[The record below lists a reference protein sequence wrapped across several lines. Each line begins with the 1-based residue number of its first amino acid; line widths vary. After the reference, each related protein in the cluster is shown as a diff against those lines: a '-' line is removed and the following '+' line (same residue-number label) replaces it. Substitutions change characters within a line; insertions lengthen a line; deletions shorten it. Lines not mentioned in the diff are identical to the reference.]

1 MIYRAI
7 RELYTTG
14 KPVDPVAVLNVVG
27 DSYKDFIVQ
36 LMAITPTAA
45 NCKMYVDIVKQQ
57 SRVLKLRDTGLALS
71 RISTEEEGAELLAN
85 AASETVR
92 DDGDVWSLAQGFSD
106 WMHRYQKK
114 PDYLDWF
121 IPQLRRMIRAEK
133 SDYFIV
139 GARPSAGKSAFALQ
153 AALYWAVVC
162 NKRVGFFSH
171 ETSREKLMDR
181 LVACASG
188 VPMDAIKERTLDDKQ
203 MEAVCSISS
212 RINSAPLFLFSA
224 AGRTVQQM
232 QDRALYKRLDIVI
245 VDYLQIVAAPGND
258 EYTQVTAV
266 SKALHTMCQRF
277 GLFCLALCQLSR
289 TKTDK
294 SGHAQRP
301 RLEDLRSSG
310 QIEQDADGVFFL
322 HPLEEPDKPREL
334 IIAKNKDGALSI
346 TKLAFDGARQ
356 QFRFIGKGQQ
366 PLKPFD
372 YSSYVMPSQAH
383 FFAFHAGHHGHSLA
397 GVPRPGVRCLVR
409 RENRL
414 RETLLGGRGQRQPG
428 GQAGGT
434 APSSGRPRREL
445 CPAGRPHL
453 PGGADPDRGGRR
465 RPAGHMSEPD
475 ANGGRL

>member
-1 MIYRAI
+1 MSSVSYEAWMQAQQSVLGSVLIDDRCASFLVFGLAEEDFCESYRSLYRAI

-36 LMAITPTAA
+36 LMSITPTAA

-277 GLFCLALCQLSR
+277 GIFCLALCQLSR

-322 HPLEEPDKPREL
+322 HPLDEPDKPREL

-356 QFRFIGKGQQ
+356 RFRFIGKGQQ

-372 YSSYVMPSQAH
+372 YSSYVMPSQVDQYPQLCMDVETPFDAEQKEE
-383 FFAFHAGHHGHSLA
+383 FA
-397 GVPRPGVRCLVR
+397 
-409 RENRL
+409 RER
-414 RETLLGGRGQRQPG
+414 
-428 GQAGGT
+428 
-434 APSSGRPRREL
+434 
-445 CPAGRPHL
+445 
-453 PGGADPDRGGRR
+453 
-465 RPAGHMSEPD
+465 
-475 ANGGRL
+475 

>member
-1 MIYRAI
+1 M
-7 RELYTTG
+7 
-14 KPVDPVAVLNVVG
+14 
-27 DSYKDFIVQ
+27 
-36 LMAITPTAA
+36 
-45 NCKMYVDIVKQQ
+45 
-57 SRVLKLRDTGLALS
+57 
-71 RISTEEEGAELLAN
+71 
-85 AASETVR
+85 
-92 DDGDVWSLAQGFSD
+92 W
-106 WMHRYQKK
+106 
-114 PDYLDWF
+114 
-121 IPQLRRMIRAEK
+121 
-133 SDYFIV
+133 

-266 SKALHTMCQRF
+266 SKSLHTMCQRF
-277 GLFCLALCQLSR
+277 GIFCLALCQLSR

-310 QIEQDADGVFFL
+310 
-322 HPLEEPDKPREL
+322 
-334 IIAKNKDGALSI
+334 
-346 TKLAFDGARQ
+346 
-356 QFRFIGKGQQ
+356 
-366 PLKPFD
+366 
-372 YSSYVMPSQAH
+372 
-383 FFAFHAGHHGHSLA
+383 
-397 GVPRPGVRCLVR
+397 
-409 RENRL
+409 
-414 RETLLGGRGQRQPG
+414 
-428 GQAGGT
+428 
-434 APSSGRPRREL
+434 
-445 CPAGRPHL
+445 
-453 PGGADPDRGGRR
+453 PDRAGRR
-465 RPAGHMSEPD
+465 RRILPSPAGGAGQAPGADHRQEQGRRSEHYEV
-475 ANGGRL
+475 GL

>member
-1 MIYRAI
+1 MSSVSYEAWMQAQQSVLGSVLIDDRCASFLVFGLAEEDFCESYRSLYRAI

-36 LMAITPTAA
+36 LMNITPTAA

-71 RISTEEEGAELLAN
+71 RISTEEEGTELLAN

-203 MEAVCSISS
+203 MAAVCSISS

-277 GLFCLALCQLSR
+277 GIFCLALCQLSR

-372 YSSYVMPSQAH
+372 YSSYVMPSQVDQYPQLCMDVETPFDAEQKEGC
-383 FFAFHAGHHGHSLA
+383 AGE
-397 GVPRPGVRCLVR
+397 R
-409 RENRL
+409 
-414 RETLLGGRGQRQPG
+414 
-428 GQAGGT
+428 
-434 APSSGRPRREL
+434 
-445 CPAGRPHL
+445 
-453 PGGADPDRGGRR
+453 
-465 RPAGHMSEPD
+465 
-475 ANGGRL
+475 